1 MKVQLEGVEKIPTPN
16 RKTNKSLFKGGVNHL
31 VRVKNLIKDME
42 LEVLVEG
49 LENNIIDV
57 SDINRPGLQF
67 SGFYNYFANERV
79 QVVGKQNGVF
89 RCNEKELRIKRLN
102 KFLSL
107 KLHVL

>member
-1 MKVQLEGVEKIPTPN
+1 M
-16 RKTNKSLFKGGVNHL
+16 

-79 QVVGKQNGVF
+79 QVVGKTEWSFLDVMK
-89 RCNEKELRIKRLN
+89 KELRIKRLN
-102 KFLSL
+102 KFLSS

>member
-1 MKVQLEGVEKIPTPN
+1 M
-16 RKTNKSLFKGGVNHL
+16 

-67 SGFYNYFANERV
+67 SGFIIILLMKESRWLE
-79 QVVGKQNGVF
+79 KQNGVF
-89 RCNEKELRIKRLN
+89 
-102 KFLSL
+102 
-107 KLHVL
+107 

>member
-1 MKVQLEGVEKIPTPN
+1 M
-16 RKTNKSLFKGGVNHL
+16 

-79 QVVGKQNGVF
+79 QVVGKTEWNF
-89 RCNEKELRIKRLN
+89 LN
-102 KFLSL
+102 L
-107 KLHVL
+107 KPHVL

>member
-1 MKVQLEGVEKIPTPN
+1 M
-16 RKTNKSLFKGGVNHL
+16 

-79 QVVGKQNGVF
+79 QVVGKTEWSF
-89 RCNEKELRIKRLN
+89 
-102 KFLSL
+102 
-107 KLHVL
+107 

>member
-1 MKVQLEGVEKIPTPN
+1 M
-16 RKTNKSLFKGGVNHL
+16 

-89 RCNEKELRIKRLN
+89 
-102 KFLSL
+102 
-107 KLHVL
+107 